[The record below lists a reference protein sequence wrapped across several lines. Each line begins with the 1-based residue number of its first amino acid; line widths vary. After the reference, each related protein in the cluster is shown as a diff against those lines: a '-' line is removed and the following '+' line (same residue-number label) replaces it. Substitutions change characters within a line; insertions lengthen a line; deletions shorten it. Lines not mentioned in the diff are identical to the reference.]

1 MNCIGVSHDAM
12 VAGIG
17 GLYQLTQLNP
27 DFHILADSGFCDV
40 DGILKTTEKFL
51 TQIEEEYLQG
61 SDYQLASHSL
71 LAYKGQIIP
80 YLAL

>member
-1 MNCIGVSHDAM
+1 M

-51 TQIEEEYLQG
+51 TQIEEEYSLNWTQVEIKARTK
-61 SDYQLASHSL
+61 QLAEISYDELWSNR
-71 LAYKGQIIP
+71 
-80 YLAL
+80 